1 MISATN
7 KFTNDNSINISFDY
21 HKSLPQS
28 LWSLT
33 TTRLSMAPFR
43 LVGLR
48 FHSLLLLVGHKFT
61 ALIITI
67 GIFFKLTNTTQ
78 LNKILSDVWLDRLS
92 IFNCIWNSSI
102 NLFCMKPLLGRWWCL
117 CVINTATRHYTLIKT
132 TFNTLLLTNIITI
145 IMIQSLSTIEA
156 TILRSFR
163 SETKDRFRSMGY
175 LVSVWNVNKK
185 QQKEPEKLSSYHSL
199 YPDIKRTIAQI
210 CYRLNWMVT
219 VRLFC
224 SHHHLIQWHYPHK
237 Q

>member
-92 IFNCIWNSSI
+92 IFNCIWNNSI

-175 LVSVWNVNKK
+175 LVSVWCEMLTKRAKK
-185 QQKEPEKLSSYHSL
+185 AFLLSLSLSWYQADNRTNLLSPQLDGHSPSVLFPSSSHSMTLSS
-199 YPDIKRTIAQI
+199 
-210 CYRLNWMVT
+210 
-219 VRLFC
+219 
-224 SHHHLIQWHYPHK
+224 
-237 Q
+237 